1 MQKIKFILLV
11 ALAIGLFACDTNNST
26 EPGVETEPVPESKEM
41 SKSTMIPGTADLGT
55 SSVKELAVNLDDG
68 KKWKANV
75 ETSQG
80 INKMMA
86 SVKKAISK
94 KMTEVDD
101 YRTLGASLQQDFNE
115 IFQKCT
121 MTGEAHD
128 QLHNY
133 LLPMVDMVKTF
144 ENGDVASCEKT
155 LPQIKEHL
163 NSYYNYFE

>member
-1 MQKIKFILLV
+1 MQKIKFILLFTLTV
-11 ALAIGLFACDTNNST
+11 ALFACDNNNSV
-26 EPGVETEPVPESKEM
+26 EPGVEAETAKKKEL
-41 SKSTMIPGTADLGT
+41 SKSTMIPGDSDVGT
-55 SSVKELAVNLDDG
+55 PVASVDGVSLDSG

-94 KMTEVDD
+94 ELGEVAD
-101 YRTLGASLQQDFNE
+101 YRVLGASLQQDFNE